1 MPREH
6 RQPEHRVWG
15 IRYGGS
21 DTPPPPASLPSQ
33 APPYA
38 GKDTFAVIMLTPF
51 MAERAVIL
59 MPFVWSG
66 FDADMFYTIGIRVKA
81 AAFNNSVLDI

>member
-6 RQPEHRVWG
+6 QQPVHCARG

-21 DTPPPPASLPSQ
+21 GTSPPPASLLSQ

-38 GKDTFAVIMLTPF
+38 REDTFAVIMLIPF
-51 MAERAVIL
+51 MAEWAVIL
-59 MPFVWSG
+59 MPFAGAG
-66 FDADMFYTIGIRVKA
+66 FDADMFYTISIRVKA
-81 AAFNNSVLDI
+81 ATFNNSVLDI